1 MEEHTSVMSC
11 KPLYYMKLKVT
22 HCVLMEL
29 EVVPKVMVVFTSMR
43 RTVIW
48 GKAFRARPLILT
60 SFVGR
65 EKIFK
70 DCAREGAEQLSTL
83 TSGNWR
89 AAEKKTGD
97 HKETKNLRKRE
108 PQAPVTLRQKMT
120 SSSQAKAT
128 SG

>member
-1 MEEHTSVMSC
+1 
-11 KPLYYMKLKVT
+11 
-22 HCVLMEL
+22 
-29 EVVPKVMVVFTSMR
+29 MR
-43 RTVIW
+43 GTLIW
-48 GKAFRARPLILT
+48 RNAFRARPLILVL
-60 SFVGR
+60 FAGR

-97 HKETKNLRKRE
+97 HEETKNLRCQ
-108 PQAPVTLRQKMT
+108 PQASMTLQQKMT